1 MTELLYKYRSLDN
14 FKNFIDIIVN
24 NRLYAAKYDDLN
36 DPMEGHYLY
45 KDGILDENMRNKI
58 YDNKQILRL
67 CSLAKKPDNFLMWSH
82 YSNGHKGVA
91 IGVRINEVEF
101 EVNDIEYLPN
111 LRYFENPNFLDAIT
125 ILSSKINLWEY
136 EQEVRAFTKNGEN
149 FIDVIV
155 EEIHIGSKMSNQDY
169 SLIRKLIEKV
179 NPNIRIIRDN
189 ENINL

>member
-14 FKNFIDIIVN
+14 FKNFIDIIIN

-45 KDGILDENMRNKI
+45 KDGILDEDMRNKI
-58 YDNKQILRL
+58 YNNKQTLRL
-67 CSLAKKPDNFLMWSH
+67 CSLSKKADNLLMWSH

-91 IGVRINEVEF
+91 FGVKINETQF
-101 EVNDIEYLPN
+101 EVRDIEYLAS
-111 LRYFENPNFLDAIT
+111 LRYYEDTNLLDAIT
-125 ILSSKINLWEY
+125 ILSSKNNLWEY

-149 FIDVIV
+149 FIDVII

-169 SLIRKLIEKV
+169 SLVQKIVEKI
-179 NPNIRIIRDN
+179 NPSIKIIRN
-189 ENINL
+189 IENIYL

>member
-14 FKNFIDIIVN
+14 FKNFIDIIIN

-58 YDNKQILRL
+58 YDSKQMLRL
-67 CSLAKKPDNFLMWSH
+67 CSLAKTSDNFLMWSH

-91 IGVRINEVEF
+91 IGVRINEKEF
-101 EVNDIEYLPN
+101 DVKDIEYLPN
-111 LRYFENPNFLDAIT
+111 LRYFENTNFLDAIT

-136 EQEVRAFTKNGEN
+136 EQEVRAFTKDGTN
-149 FIDVIV
+149 FINVIV

-169 SLIRKLIEKV
+169 SLIQKLVNKI
-179 NPNIRIIRDN
+179 NPNIRIIRN
-189 ENINL
+189 FNSNG

>member
-14 FKNFIDIIVN
+14 FKNFIDIIIN

-58 YDNKQILRL
+58 YDNKQMLRL
-67 CSLAKKPDNFLMWSH
+67 CSLAKKSDNLLMWSH

-91 IGVRINEVEF
+91 IGVRIDEVEF
-101 EVNDIEYLPN
+101 EVKDIEYLPN
-111 LRYFENPNFLDAIT
+111 LRYFENTNFLDAVT

-136 EQEVRAFTKNGEN
+136 EQEVRAFTRDGTN
-149 FIDVIV
+149 FINVII
-155 EEIHIGSKMSNQDY
+155 EEIHIGSKMSHQDY
-169 SLIRKLIEKV
+169 SLIKKLIEKI
-179 NPNIRIIRDN
+179 NPTIRIIRN
-189 ENINL
+189 M